1 MSAMK
6 LETLAAFLGIEADTT
21 EHREKLLS
29 GLGGLLGILAVAW
42 ICSAVT
48 AGRDLPYLVASMGAS
63 AVLLFAAPHGKFSQP
78 WSVFGGHVI
87 SALIGVACA
96 RWVTYVPM
104 AAALAVGLT
113 IVAMHYLR
121 CIHPPS
127 GGTALVAVF
136 GSAQI
141 HALGYGYAI
150 MPVGLNVLV
159 LLTMAMLLN
168 YPFPWRRYP
177 LHLHRHLRPPTQ
189 EAVPETS
196 LSNRDLAYALK
207 HIGSQ
212 VDVTAEELELIFRL
226 AEQHAQ
232 SDHLPVTSIRLGHYY
247 SNGKYGAEWSVRQ
260 VVDQG
265 ADHSADGLMIFK
277 GVAGAERRSTGT
289 CTRHDF
295 ARWAKYEV
303 YLNENSWQRVNL

>member
-1 MSAMK
+1 MK
-6 LETLAAFLGIEADTT
+6 LQTLAAYLGIEADTT
-21 EHREKLLS
+21 EHREKWLS
-29 GLGGLLGILAVAW
+29 GMGGFIGILVVAW
-42 ICSAVT
+42 VSSKVV
-48 AGRDLPYLVASMGAS
+48 AGYALPYLVASMGAS
-63 AVLLFAAPHGKFSQP
+63 AVLVFAAPHGKFSQP
-78 WSVFGGHVI
+78 WSLCGGHVI

-96 RWVTYVPM
+96 RWVPHVST
-104 AAALAVGLT
+104 AGALAVGLT

-127 GGTALVAVF
+127 GGTALVAVL
-136 GSAQI
+136 GGPQI
-141 HALGYGYAI
+141 QALGFSYAVV
-150 MPVGLNVLV
+150 PVGLNVL
-159 LLTMAMLLN
+159 LLLLAALLLN

-177 LHLHRHLRPPTQ
+177 LHLHRHLLPPRQ
-189 EAVPETS
+189 EAVPETALNS
-196 LSNRDLAYALK
+196 RDLEYALK

-212 VDVTAEELELIFRL
+212 VDVTAEELEHIYRL

-265 ADHSADGLMIFK
+265 PGHTADGLLIFK

-289 CTRHDF
+289 CTRQDF

-303 YLNENSWQRVNL
+303 YLNEDSWQRVNP